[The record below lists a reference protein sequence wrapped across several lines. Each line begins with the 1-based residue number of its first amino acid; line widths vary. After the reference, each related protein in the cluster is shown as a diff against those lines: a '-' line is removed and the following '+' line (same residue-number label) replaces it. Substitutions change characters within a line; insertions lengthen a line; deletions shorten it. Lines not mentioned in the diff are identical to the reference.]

1 MTRVNEFYKCEICG
15 NLVTVIEA
23 GAGALVCC
31 GKEMK
36 LLKEQTIMAEGKE
49 KHVPIIKMEGTNLK
63 VKIGSIEHPMIP
75 THFIELIQV
84 IQRGRIVAQR
94 QLIPNEK
101 PEAEFCLPSNAPVK
115 VRALCN
121 IHGLWMN

>member
-1 MTRVNEFYKCEICG
+1 MTRINEFYKCRICG
-15 NLVTVIEA
+15 NLVNVIEA

-31 GKEMK
+31 GKEME
-36 LLKEQTIMAEGKE
+36 LLKEHTIMQEGKE
-49 KHVPIIKMEGTNLK
+49 KHVPIIKMDGNNLK
-63 VKIGSIEHPMIP
+63 VKVGSIEHPMSSE
-75 THFIELIQV
+75 HFIELIQV
-84 IQRGRIVAQR
+84 IQRGRVVAQK

-101 PEAEFCLPSNAPVK
+101 PEAEFCLQNAGAVK